1 MEKKY
6 QRKLLSTTNPFQSR
20 IIISVM
26 IPAVIACIMCLSM
39 LCYVY
44 YVAQH
49 LALFSRADAS
59 WPDIFMPWFLDVSQF
74 LKMVP
79 GMLLII
85 TGLMLG
91 AAMWSFY
98 FSNKLVGPYI
108 RIIRELDDVVGGKS
122 KKPIILRKDDDMFAE
137 LFKRI
142 NQLIE
147 KLP

>member
-1 MEKKY
+1 MKKKC
-6 QRKLLSTTNPFQSR
+6 QRKLLNPTNPFQNR

-26 IPAVIACIMCLSM
+26 IPAVIACIMCLAM

-49 LALFSRADAS
+49 LALYSRADAS
-59 WPDIFMPWFLDVSQF
+59 WPDMFMPWFLDVSQF
-74 LKMVP
+74 LRMAP

-91 AAMWSFY
+91 AAIWSYY
-98 FSNKLVGPYI
+98 FSNQLVGPYN
-108 RIIRELDDVVGGKS
+108 RIIRELDDVVSGKS

-137 LFKRI
+137 LFKRV